1 MVTKEN
7 NILYFKTL
15 LSSMIKNETIYNL
28 YINKYG
34 KYLLVKMLKVI
45 PIDDKIK
52 LKSQLLNKKI
62 VIKDK
67 KTLSILLNIINK
79 TEF

>member
-1 MVTKEN
+1 
-7 NILYFKTL
+7 
-15 LSSMIKNETIYNL
+15 MIKNETIYNL

>member
-1 MVTKEN
+1 
-7 NILYFKTL
+7 
-15 LSSMIKNETIYNL
+15 
-28 YINKYG
+28 
-34 KYLLVKMLKVI
+34 MLKVI

-79 TEF
+79 TEL